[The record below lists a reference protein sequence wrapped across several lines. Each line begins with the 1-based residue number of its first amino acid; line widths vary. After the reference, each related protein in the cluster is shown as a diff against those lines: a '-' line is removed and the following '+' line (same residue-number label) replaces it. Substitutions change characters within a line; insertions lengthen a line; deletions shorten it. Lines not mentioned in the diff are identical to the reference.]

1 VAGTTLSRTHEL
13 RRLRRVSI
21 YLFKCTHQQGRCDKK
36 CVFKSIAQYAA
47 LAENHKL
54 MIYLEFLQLIAN
66 LAMTKD
72 FSGIGELSY

>member
-1 VAGTTLSRTHEL
+1 
-13 RRLRRVSI
+13 
-21 YLFKCTHQQGRCDKK
+21 
-36 CVFKSIAQYAA
+36 
-47 LAENHKL
+47 